1 MIQTTRQH
9 ARFSKII
16 ILEIIFQKWLRH
28 LPSTCFPKSSFTCTT
43 TFDAE
48 LPVEIKKNPAFN
60 LKLKGIKQLLHPI
73 NPSCNSAVYNKEF
86 ALHYWKQHESH
97 PPTERE
103 CLFSHESFHVVARSG
118 RGRETEADKA
128 AVATSVSLCLL
139 QGLLN
144 AIERRTAR
152 AELPGVS
159 ADIFTYEIRIRCH
172 F

>member
-9 ARFSKII
+9 TRVSKII

-28 LPSTCFPKSSFTCTT
+28 LPSTCFPKSSFTCSTP
-43 TFDAE
+43 FDDE
-48 LPVEIKKNPAFN
+48 LPVEIKKKGFR
-60 LKLKGIKQLLHPI
+60 LKLRGIKQLLHPI

-86 ALHYWKQHESH
+86 VLHYWKQHETH
-97 PPTERE
+97 LPTERE
-103 CLFSHESFHVVARSG
+103 CLLSHESFHVEARSG

-144 AIERRTAR
+144 AIERRIAR
-152 AELPGVS
+152 AELPGAS
-159 ADIFTYEIRIRCH
+159 ADIFIYEIRIGCDL
-172 F
+172 